1 MFFVEVSIPARYIIE
16 GDILTIPG
24 LGLAWFIH
32 DVFQHWRVEKF
43 YTLQCIKHWYIGICG
58 ILDISAKYIV
68 EDDILKIL

>member
-43 YTLQCIKHWYIGICG
+43 YTRECIRH
-58 ILDISAKYIV
+58 
-68 EDDILKIL
+68 